1 MSDLN
6 PLYVLL
12 EQIGELGWLSIDS
25 PGLVQI
31 RKAAASPDE
40 SAKLGKKS
48 AKPLA
53 KTMTRGNTTE
63 DGLGS

>member
-6 PLYVLL
+6 PFYVLL

-31 RKAAASPDE
+31 RKAATSLP
-40 SAKLGKKS
+40 
-48 AKPLA
+48 
-53 KTMTRGNTTE
+53 N
-63 DGLGS
+63 